1 MEQGIEN
8 CLCNEFLKC
17 KQKMKKF
24 YLFLF
29 FFISITKLPALSQ
42 TSGNNIRSSTLSDSS
57 QLYVQEII
65 NSKIPVLAEF
75 WAVWCGPCKLLTPI
89 INQIKDEYK
98 GKIKVIKINIDRN
111 RSLATYFRVVSI
123 PSVFIIKDKIVVQR
137 ILGVQP
143 KEAYLTAINNVLVK
157 DSYSTDSTDS
167 TDSKE
172 E

>member
-1 MEQGIEN
+1 
-8 CLCNEFLKC
+8 
-17 KQKMKKF
+17 MKIF
-24 YLFLF
+24 FLFLF
-29 FFISITKLPALSQ
+29 FFISITPLPALSQ
-42 TSGNNIRSSTLSDSS
+42 TSGYNVKSPALSDSS

-123 PSVFIIKDKIVVQR
+123 PSVFVIKDKIVVQR
-137 ILGVQP
+137 ILGVQT
-143 KEAYLTAINNVLVK
+143 KEAYITAINNVLVQGP
-157 DSYSTDSTDS
+157 DS

>member
-8 CLCNEFLKC
+8 CLCNELLEC

-24 YLFLF
+24 YPFLF
-29 FFISITKLPALSQ
+29 FFISITTLPALSQ
-42 TSGNNIRSSTLSDSS
+42 TSGYNVKSFALSDSS
-57 QLYVQEII
+57 QLYVQELI

-137 ILGVQP
+137 ILGVQT
-143 KEAYLTAINNVLVK
+143 KEAYITAINNVLDK
-157 DSYSTDSTDS
+157 DSDSTA
-167 TDSKE
+167 SKE

>member
-1 MEQGIEN
+1 
-8 CLCNEFLKC
+8 
-17 KQKMKKF
+17 MKIF

-29 FFISITKLPALSQ
+29 FFISITTLPALSQ
-42 TSGNNIRSSTLSDSS
+42 TSGNNIRSSVLSDSS

-98 GKIKVIKINIDRN
+98 GRIKVIKINIDRN

-123 PSVFIIKDKIVVQR
+123 PSVFIIKDKIVVQSMK
-137 ILGVQP
+137 GVQT
-143 KEAYLTAINNVLVK
+143 KEAYTTAINKVLVQ
-157 DSYSTDSTDS
+157 DSDSTA
-167 TDSKE
+167 SKE

>member
-8 CLCNEFLKC
+8 CLCNELLEC

-24 YLFLF
+24 YPFLF
-29 FFISITKLPALSQ
+29 FFISITTLPALSQ
-42 TSGNNIRSSTLSDSS
+42 TSGYNVKSFALSDSS

-123 PSVFIIKDKIVVQR
+123 PSVFVINNKIVVQR
-137 ILGVQP
+137 ILGVQT
-143 KEAYLTAINNVLVK
+143 KEAYITAINNVLVQGP
-157 DSYSTDSTDS
+157 DS